1 MVFVVSAC
9 SFEVDYRCPVK
20 LEYLSDYVTTA
31 VNAAA
36 VVTDFKWEDIV
47 KSLIDQA
54 HIRAFMPSYTTCV
67 TDMLR
72 VNGFVSVSNI
82 RRMQDLTFGQSKDGA
97 VQDKYIVRILYH
109 GYFAVVPT
117 PENGGYCMK
126 GIKEP
131 RRDLTDSY
139 IEACW
144 KYVPGTDNRTG
155 IRRDG
160 FAMPGITEPHK
171 NLEVINMNPQD
182 HNVGD
187 CSVRALCAA
196 LECTWDEAVDL
207 LAKANHYTDP
217 IINSLPNINN
227 ALIGLEFERH
237 KALRFNGRL
246 LSEKQFC
253 DRMTYTY
260 HNGERIFAF
269 VGRSHCAAVLPF
281 KEADGI
287 VRYKTQDTWDSTDK
301 KIGDYWVIPPK
312 TKRENKTSETDNATK
327 TSIILEVGNI
337 IRHQKF
343 GEGIILNAEGDIVTV
358 RFDSVGTKKLS
369 KEWLLNTLKMK

>member
-1 MVFVVSAC
+1 MSSC
-9 SFEVDYRCPVK
+9 PFEVDYRCPVK

-54 HIRAFMPSYTTCV
+54 HIRAYMPSYTTCV

-72 VNGFVSVSNI
+72 VNGFVSVPNI
-82 RRMQDLTFGQSKDGA
+82 RRMRDLAVEQSKDGVA
-97 VQDKYIVRILYH
+97 LDKYVIRVLYH
-109 GYFAVVPT
+109 EYFAVIPNS
-117 PENGGYCMK
+117 ENDGYCLK

-144 KYVPGTDNRTG
+144 RYEPGTDNRTG
-155 IRRDG
+155 IKRDG

-227 ALIGLEFERH
+227 ALIGLDFERH

-246 LSEKQFC
+246 LSGKQFC

-269 VGRSHCAAVLPF
+269 VGRSHCAAILPF
-281 KEADGI
+281 READGM
-287 VRYKTQDTWDSTDK
+287 VRYKAQDTWDSTDR
-301 KIGDYWVIPPK
+301 KIGDYWVIPSK
-312 TKRENKTSETDNATK
+312 TNRQTK
-327 TSIILEVGNI
+327 TPKEDRPTETSVSLEVGNI
-337 IRHQKF
+337 IKHQKF

-358 RFDSVGTKKLS
+358 GFNRVGTKKLS